1 MPDPKVPKAP
11 AKPSGSPQGG
21 GKAAGGIKGGLTR
34 KVGPLPVWGWAA
46 VAGGAF
52 VVWTFM
58 RGGGSGEG
66 AIADGALG
74 VGMGGPGGGGAGGG
88 GYGGS
93 GSGGGS
99 GGAGGVGDAV
109 GDATSQL
116 PPGPTGT
123 GAGAALDWVQDA
135 ASKYLPGSDQAA
147 ALADPTKVYTPAE
160 ITDAAGNVIG
170 GNIVETTGAAGT
182 AFTPN
187 SARAWWDAWF
197 ANPFD
202 LSKIAP
208 AQLPGSLVLSPAEL
222 AQAQAINDAGNL
234 PAPPAGYDPNIYVA
248 AGFTDVFD
256 MYPNILNPQYGA
268 SGSPPAITSLPI
280 GNITPIPAP
289 SPTPAPADYSD
300 EIATL
305 RRYITNLNTGE
316 VTQAD
321 RDKIA
326 LYQQRIETYSAR

>member
-1 MPDPKVPKAP
+1 MPTEPKGPP
-11 AKPSGSPQGG
+11 AKPPTAPQGG
-21 GKAAGGIKGGLTR
+21 AKAAGGIKGGLTR

-52 VVWTFM
+52 VAWTFL
-58 RGGGSGEG
+58 RGGSSGEDQG
-66 AIADGALG
+66 AYGVAGLG
-74 VGMGGPGGGGAGGG
+74 SLAGGGGGAGG
-88 GYGGS
+88 YGGS
-93 GSGGGS
+93 GADGGS
-99 GGAGGVGDAV
+99 GGALGVGDTA
-109 GDATSQL
+109 GDVAAQL

-123 GAGAALDWVQDA
+123 GAGAAVQWAQDA

-147 ALADPTKVYTPAE
+147 ALADPNAVYAPAE
-160 ITDAAGNVIG
+160 IKDAAGNVLG
-170 GNIVETTGAAGT
+170 GNIVETTGAADT
-182 AFTPN
+182 AWTPN
-187 SARAWWDAWF
+187 TARAFWDRWI

-222 AQAQAINDAGNL
+222 AQVQAINDAGNL
-234 PAPPAGYDPNIYVA
+234 PAAPAGFDPNIYVA
-248 AGFTDVFD
+248 SGFTDVFD
-256 MYPNILNPQYGA
+256 MYPNILNPQYSA

-289 SPTPAPADYSD
+289 SPTPAPVNYSGAIAD
-300 EIATL
+300 L
-305 RRYITNLNTGE
+305 KQYIVNLNTGT

-326 LYQQRIETYSAR
+326 LYEARIKEYEAR